1 VPASQAETL
10 ADPATIIASKHVP
23 DGTLPM
29 FGTSGYAHERLAIR
43 PSNVMEFRADSASLV
58 TQVVSPIGAWYRTC
72 TSKGQVPAS
81 RLFRARSY
89 NG

>member
-29 FGTSGYAHERLAIR
+29 FGTSGYAMSGWLLQ
-43 PSNVMEFRADSASLV
+43 PS
-58 TQVVSPIGAWYRTC
+58 
-72 TSKGQVPAS
+72 
-81 RLFRARSY
+81 
-89 NG
+89 

>member
-29 FGTSGYAHERLAIR
+29 FGTSGYAMSGWLTIR
-43 PSNVMEFRADSASLV
+43 PSNVYGIS
-58 TQVVSPIGAWYRTC
+58 
-72 TSKGQVPAS
+72 
-81 RLFRARSY
+81 
-89 NG
+89 

>member
-29 FGTSGYAHERLAIR
+29 FGTSGYAMSGWQKCCNQVE
-43 PSNVMEFRADSASLV
+43 MSLFV
-58 TQVVSPIGAWYRTC
+58 QS
-72 TSKGQVPAS
+72 
-81 RLFRARSY
+81 
-89 NG
+89 